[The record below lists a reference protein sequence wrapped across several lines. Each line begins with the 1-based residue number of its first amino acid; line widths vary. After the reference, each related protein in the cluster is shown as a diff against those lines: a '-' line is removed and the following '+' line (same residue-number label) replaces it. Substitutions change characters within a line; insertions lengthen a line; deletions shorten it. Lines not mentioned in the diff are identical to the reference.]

1 MIICSAARLGALCL
15 MLVLGACATPTP
27 PPRTVSIQR
36 TQYGVA
42 HIEARDLE
50 MLAHGVAYAH
60 AEDNVCQTADHLLT
74 VRGERSRHLGSNG
87 TGWLGLR
94 RLPNPQIDWFI
105 ASHMD
110 DKVLAA
116 AWAREASA
124 DAQAMARGYVAGYN
138 HYLQDAAAAVPA
150 PCANQPWLTPMT
162 LADYRRLTELSMVQA
177 GVAALADAVLAAQPP
192 SSPGASSGA
201 VHGGGVARGEAA
213 ASDVASAVV
222 DGGGVTAEVAI
233 DSEAAPVAASAADL
247 AEQLAIWRQDGE
259 AGSNGWAFGSAATR
273 DGRGL
278 LLGNPHFPWTG
289 SNRFWQMH
297 LTVPGQLDVMGA
309 AIGHGAVVQIGFN
322 HDVAW
327 THTVSTGRRFTLHA
341 LTLVDGQPTSYLVDG
356 VAETMTPQNLTVQVR
371 EADGRLVSRSRTLW
385 RSRYGPV
392 VVLPRAGLD
401 WTRARAWA
409 LQDAN
414 TGNVRAADAWL
425 AFNRAR
431 SVDDIRAGLAHLG
444 IPWVNTI
451 ATDRQGNALYADVSV
466 VPDVSADLLRRCAPL
481 PNAAALL
488 ANAGL
493 ALLDGSRSA
502 CNWAR
507 DPSSP
512 QPGLTPMHRLPV
524 LQRRDWVQNSND
536 SYWLTNPVQQLAG
549 ISPMVGPVGVPQ
561 RLRTRAALFEID
573 ERLAGRGGL
582 GGASGSTGT
591 GNARSGNPQIADTKI
606 GLPELQAML
615 GANRNFAAHLVLDDL
630 LADCS
635 ARADTI
641 SPPSREACEVLGR
654 WDRSNRVDARG
665 AHLFREWWRITKDVP
680 GLWRL
685 SFNAEDAVATPG
697 GLKLTDVDVSAK
709 VYAALDSAV
718 ATVKAA
724 GYALDAPLGTVQFR
738 KVGERI
744 VPISGGDE
752 FEGVLN
758 KVESQ
763 GLPRLVAGGY
773 AINYGTSYVQAVG
786 FDERGP
792 VAHGLLTFGQ
802 SSQPDSPRAYDQ
814 LHALARQP
822 WPVLPFHAG
831 DVAKAR
837 VGPVVTLT
845 VPAPIGK

>member
-1 MIICSAARLGALCL
+1 LLLALL
-15 MLVLGACATPTP
+15 LGACASAPP
-27 PPRTVSIQR
+27 PPRSVSIQR
-36 TQYGVA
+36 TQFGVA

-60 AEDNVCQTADHLLT
+60 AQDNICQTADQLLT
-74 VRGERSRHLGSNG
+74 VRGERSRHLGASG

-94 RLPNPQIDWFI
+94 RLPNQQIDMFV

-110 DKVLAA
+110 DKALAT
-116 AWAREASA
+116 AWARETSA

-138 HYLQDAAAAVPA
+138 HYLSDAVATLPA
-150 PCANQPWLTPMT
+150 PCARQPWVTPMT
-162 LADYRRLTELSMVQA
+162 LADYYRLTELSMVQA
-177 GVAALADAVLAAQPP
+177 GVAALADAVLAVQPP
-192 SSPGASSGA
+192 TGAA
-201 VHGGGVARGEAA
+201 VSTGGGDS
-213 ASDVASAVV
+213 SD
-222 DGGGVTAEVAI
+222 G
-233 DSEAAPVAASAADL
+233 APVIASAAAL
-247 AEQLAIWRQDGE
+247 AEQVAIWRQDGE
-259 AGSNGWAFGSAATR
+259 AGSNGWAFGGNVTR
-273 DGRGL
+273 DRRGL

-322 HDVAW
+322 RDVAW
-327 THTVSTGRRFTLHA
+327 THTVSTGKRFTLHS
-341 LTLVDGQPTSYLVDG
+341 LTLVDGKPTTYLVDG
-356 VAETMTPQNLTVQVR
+356 VAEAMTPREITVQVR
-371 EADGRLVSRSRTLW
+371 EADGRLVSRASTVW

-392 VVLPRAGLD
+392 VVLPRAGLN
-401 WTRARAWA
+401 WTKSRAWA
-409 LQDAN
+409 IQDAN
-414 TGNVRAADAWL
+414 TGNVRSTDAWL
-425 AFNRAR
+425 GFNRAH
-431 SVDDIRAGLAHLG
+431 SVDEIRAGQAKLG

-493 ALLDGSRSA
+493 ALLDGSRSE

-512 QPGLTPMHRLPV
+512 QPGLTPMNRMPV
-524 LQRRDWVQNSND
+524 LLRRDWVQNSND
-536 SYWLTNPVQQLAG
+536 SFWLANPVQQLAG

-573 ERLAGRGGL
+573 ERLAGHDGL
-582 GGASGSTGT
+582 A
-591 GNARSGNPQIADTKI
+591 ADAQI

-615 GANRNFAAHLVLDDL
+615 GANRSFAAHLVLDDL
-630 LADCS
+630 LDDCT
-635 ARADTI
+635 ARADKI
-641 SPPSREACEVLGR
+641 SPSSREACEVLRR

-665 AHLFREWWRITKDVP
+665 AHLFREWWRIAKDLP

-685 SFNAEDAVATPG
+685 PFNAEDAVATPG
-697 GLKLTDVDVSAK
+697 GLKLTDADVSAK

-718 ATVKAA
+718 AIVKSA

-738 KVGERI
+738 KVGDRI
-744 VPISGGDE
+744 VAIPGGDE

-763 GLPRLVAGGY
+763 GQPKLLAGGY
-773 AINYGTSYVQAVG
+773 AVNYGTSYVQAVG

-792 VAHGLLTFGQ
+792 VARGLLTFGQ
-802 SSQPDSPRAYDQ
+802 SSQADSPWAYDQ
-814 LHALARQP
+814 LEALQKQP
-822 WPVLPFHAG
+822 WPVLPFHAD

-837 VGPVVTLT
+837 IGPVLTLSI
-845 VPAPIGK
+845 PAAP